1 MEYNHNEQH
10 ASEDEKSARSPLG
23 NIRTPSSFFPVELSR
38 LGLDNGSTPSSSQ
51 VNGLIAALDSR
62 DWHVRVAAV
71 RALEKLGER
80 APLEPLLA
88 ALNDDDGSVRA
99 AAVHALGA
107 FRERAPVERLVTA
120 LDDRAWHVRETAVLT
135 LGRLGQRAPRERLLA
150 ALRDTDGSVREAAQL
165 ALQWTKTVHKAEA
178 TGVRAM
184 EQETHNERGSQ
195 MQEMMQG
202 KEEYGQEQAYE
213 HYFYGDDIPSRGDK
227 ITPGPA
233 RRSRLPL
240 ISLLGL
246 AVLLVFIAGGTV
258 TWIMLWPVKMSVHVV
273 PQVKFPGDSNM
284 PFTTTGYAMF
294 GFNAQHTHFN
304 PGEDTLAPGNVSHL
318 SIFWSAHTGGINT
331 ASPVVSNG
339 VVYIGSEDHHLYAFS
354 VKGEPLWTAT
364 VGDQIWS
371 TPAVENGVVYTSALD
386 GKLYAFDA
394 MTGTPLWA
402 VPTDGGATTGSPAVE
417 TGIVYIG
424 ASNSGLEAFQAATG
438 KLLWKEPG
446 ANGSQ
451 SSPAVAKDIVYMA
464 PLDGTVYAFNAE
476 TGKQLWSFSTGTAC
490 DFTPVVA
497 NGVVYA
503 GSEDGK
509 LYALDATTGAV
520 LWSYGNVAPTCGH
533 ASPIVSDGTVYT
545 GLPDGELVAFRTR

>member
-213 HYFYGDDIPSRGDK
+213 HYFYGDEMPSRSDK

-258 TWIMLWPVKMSVHVV
+258 TWIMLRPVKMSVHVV
-273 PQVKFPGDSNM
+273 PQVKFPGDGNM

-371 TPAVENGVVYTSALD
+371 TPAVENGV
-386 GKLYAFDA
+386 
-394 MTGTPLWA
+394 
-402 VPTDGGATTGSPAVE
+402 
-417 TGIVYIG
+417 VYIG

-520 LWSYGNVAPTCGH
+520 LWRYGNVAPT
-533 ASPIVSDGTVYT
+533 
-545 GLPDGELVAFRTR
+545 

>member
-120 LDDRAWHVRETAVLT
+120 LDDRAWHVRETAALT

-213 HYFYGDDIPSRGDK
+213 HYFYGDEMPSRGDK

-258 TWIMLWPVKMSVHVV
+258 TWIMLRPVKMSVHVV
-273 PQVKFPGDSNM
+273 PQVKFPGDGNM

-304 PGEDTLAPGNVSHL
+304 PDENTLAPGNVSHL

-394 MTGTPLWA
+394 ATGKPLWA
-402 VPTDGGATTGSPAVE
+402 AATGGIWRSSPTVADGVVYVGSKYGKLYAIDAKSGQTLWVAATGGPIDGSPAVVNG
-417 TGIVYIG
+417 TVYIG
-424 ASNSGLEAFQAATG
+424 SYDK
-438 KLLWKEPG
+438 KL
-446 ANGSQ
+446 
-451 SSPAVAKDIVYMA
+451 
-464 PLDGTVYAFNAE
+464 YAFNAK